1 MTPTDTLVASETAS
15 DIASPLLAQERVA
28 HMLHDARLLVVDDSK
43 MMRMGISR
51 SLKQIGVRF
60 IEEASHGRQALER
73 LQAEPFDLML
83 LDVEMPEMTGL
94 EVLAQMQ
101 QHPQLRGFP
110 VIVISGGQDID
121 DVVRC
126 IEMGAD
132 DYLPKP
138 FSQVLLKARL
148 TSSIEKKRLRDMEQL
163 RRQQLQAQH
172 AQLEQEQEKTENLLL
187 NILPRSVSQR
197 LKAGEKRI
205 ADAHA
210 EVSVLFADLV
220 GFTQL
225 SKGLSAPLLVDIL
238 DQIFSR
244 FDAIVGEI
252 GVEKIKTIGDCYMLV
267 GGVPEPRADHAQAV
281 VEAGFAMLHAL
292 EEINRQHSTQL
303 QIRVGVNSGPVVAGV
318 IGMHKFTY
326 DLWGNTVNIASRMES
341 TGTPGRIH
349 VSPSTALLLGQRFVL
364 EARGSVSVKGIGE
377 LETFFVQAPSSQK
390 VAPSAG
396 LT

>member
-1 MTPTDTLVASETAS
+1 MTPTDTLALTSEPAN
-15 DIASPLLAQERVA
+15 ALLAQERVA
-28 HMLHDARLLVVDDSK
+28 QMLQDARLLVVDDSK

-225 SKGLSAPLLVDIL
+225 SKGLSAPRLVEIL

-267 GGVPEPRADHAQAV
+267 GGVPEPRADHAVAV
-281 VEAGFAMLHAL
+281 VEAGLAMLQAMA
-292 EEINRQHSTQL
+292 EINRQHGTQL

-349 VSPSTALLLGQRFVL
+349 VSPSTALLLGQRFAL

-377 LETFFVQAPSSQK
+377 LDTFFVHAPPDDRA
-390 VAPSAG
+390 APAAS
-396 LT
+396 LP

>member
-1 MTPTDTLVASETAS
+1 MNLTENTPAELAVDAS
-15 DIASPLLAQERVA
+15 AQGLSTEQRNA
-28 HMLHDARLLVVDDSK
+28 QMLEQARLLVVDDSK

-51 SLKQIGVRF
+51 SLRQIGVQQ
-60 IEEASHGRQALER
+60 IEEAAHGRQALER
-73 LQAEPFDLML
+73 LQNEAFDLML

-94 EVLAQMQ
+94 EVLEQMQ
-101 QHPQLRGFP
+101 QNPKLKGFP
-110 VIVISGGQDID
+110 VIVISGGQDIE

-148 TSSIEKKRLRDMEQL
+148 TSSIEKKRLRDMELL

-172 AQLEQEQEKTENLLL
+172 EQLEKEQEKTENLLL

-225 SKGLSAPLLVDIL
+225 SKGLSAERLVEIL
-238 DQIFSR
+238 DQIFSD
-244 FDAIVGEI
+244 FDAIVGAA

-267 GGVPEPRADHAQAV
+267 GGVPEPRHDHAVAV
-281 VEAGFAMLHAL
+281 VQAGFDMLAAMDR
-292 EEINRQHSTQL
+292 INQQHGTTL

-326 DLWGNTVNIASRMES
+326 DLWGNTVNVASRMES
-341 TGTPGRIH
+341 TGTPGRVH
-349 VSPSTALLLGQRFVL
+349 VSPSTAQHLGQHFVL

-377 LETFFVQAPSSQK
+377 LETFFVNPLAQSGAAP
-390 VAPSAG
+390 
-396 LT
+396 